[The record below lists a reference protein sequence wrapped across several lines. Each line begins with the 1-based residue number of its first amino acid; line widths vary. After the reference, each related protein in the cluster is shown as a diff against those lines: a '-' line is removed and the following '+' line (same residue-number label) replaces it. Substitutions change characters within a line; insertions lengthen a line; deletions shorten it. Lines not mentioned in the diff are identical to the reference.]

1 MPIHVSQKSIGDPL
15 HTYMLNVCDFTQVTF
30 LWKLKHAFNK
40 ILMEDFMK
48 ISTKWLYYKTGV
60 MTGYQCW

>member
-1 MPIHVSQKSIGDPL
+1 MCPKKIMWDPVY
-15 HTYMLNVCDFTQVTF
+15 TYKLYVCDFTQVTF
-30 LWKLKHAFNK
+30 LLKLKHAFNK

-48 ISTKWLYYKTGV
+48 ISTKWLYYKTGA